1 MIQMNQIKPMN
12 KKYHITSMSVQ
23 SLPNMAFTAA
33 VGGCPPNNQLELSL
47 DIIIPDPSDL
57 KSTNS
62 LEALEE
68 FLGGTP
74 EWCTTEMLHEALQEK
89 YPERYL

>member
-1 MIQMNQIKPMN
+1 MIYNQIKPMN

-23 SLPNMAFTAA
+23 TLPNMMYATSAG
-33 VGGCPPNNQLELSL
+33 VPPNNQLEISI
-47 DIIIPDPSDL
+47 DIIIPDPRAL
-57 KSTNS
+57 KSTSS
-62 LEALEE
+62 LEDLEE

-74 EWCTTEMLHEALQEK
+74 EWCTTEMMHEALQEK